1 MAAVVILR
9 STPNT
14 GVDAAPAMR
23 SQVSLLESG
32 TGTSELQIS
41 QTQAYLPMHDAWIMK
56 AVASL
61 H

>member
-14 GVDAAPAMR
+14 GVDAAPAMT
-23 SQVSLLESG
+23 SQFSLSRIG
-32 TGTSELQIS
+32 AGTSELQNAGLL
-41 QTQAYLPMHDAWIMK
+41 TPMLDAQIKK

-61 H
+61 Q

>member
-23 SQVSLLESG
+23 SQCSLLEVG
-32 TGTSELQIS
+32 TGTSELQTS
-41 QTQAYLPMHDAWIMK
+41 QTQAYLPMLDAWIMK
-56 AVASL
+56 AVASM